1 MALQPYSVSKGL
13 QTGAVAGVVGS
24 LVQGILGYLLAQ
36 SVGQEIFFVKIATNL
51 GVGDSSV
58 VGGWAL
64 HILTGLIVG
73 AIFVSAT
80 LKIDLFHLGTTGKAV
95 WVGALA
101 GIAVWVVL
109 LLPATAIFLPGDLGA
124 SDFLVGSL
132 IFHVIFG
139 VVTAIAAYMLLRRA
153 IQKDLP
159 AKVA

>member
-1 MALQPYSVSKGL
+1 MALQPYSVSTGL

-51 GVGDSSV
+51 GMGDSSV

-80 LKIDLFHLGTTGKAV
+80 AKIDFFRLGTTGKAV
-95 WVGALA
+95 WIGALA
-101 GIAVWVVL
+101 GMAVWVVL

-124 SDFLVGSL
+124 GDFLVGSL

-139 VVTAIAAYMLLRRA
+139 VVTAIAAYMLLRRV
-153 IQKDLP
+153 IQKDVP

>member
-1 MALQPYSVSKGL
+1 MTCS
-13 QTGAVAGVVGS
+13 
-24 LVQGILGYLLAQ
+24 ILEQ
-36 SVGQEIFFVKIATNL
+36 L
-51 GVGDSSV
+51 GKS
-58 VGGWAL
+58 
-64 HILTGLIVG
+64 
-73 AIFVSAT
+73 
-80 LKIDLFHLGTTGKAV
+80 V

-139 VVTAIAAYMLLRRA
+139 VVTAIAAYMLLRRV
-153 IQKDLP
+153 IQKDAP

>member
-51 GVGDSSV
+51 GMGDSSV

-73 AIFVSAT
+73 AIFLSAT
-80 LKIDLFHLGTTGKAV
+80 AKIDLFRLGTTGKR
-95 WVGALA
+95 
-101 GIAVWVVL
+101 
-109 LLPATAIFLPGDLGA
+109 
-124 SDFLVGSL
+124 
-132 IFHVIFG
+132 FG
-139 VVTAIAAYMLLRRA
+139 
-153 IQKDLP
+153 
-159 AKVA
+159 

>member
-1 MALQPYSVSKGL
+1 MALQPYSVSTGL

-51 GVGDSSV
+51 GMGDSSV

-80 LKIDLFHLGTTGKAV
+80 AKIDFFRLGTTGKAV

-101 GIAVWVVL
+101 GMAVWVVL

-139 VVTAIAAYMLLRRA
+139 VVTAIAAYMLLRRV
-153 IQKDLP
+153 IQKDVP

>member
-1 MALQPYSVSKGL
+1 MALQPYSVSTGL

-51 GVGDSSV
+51 GMGDSSV

-80 LKIDLFHLGTTGKAV
+80 AKIDLFRLGTTGKAV

-101 GIAVWVVL
+101 GMAVWVVL

-139 VVTAIAAYMLLRRA
+139 VVTAIAAYMLLRRV
-153 IQKDLP
+153 IQKDVP

>member
-1 MALQPYSVSKGL
+1 MALQPYSVSTGL

-51 GVGDSSV
+51 GMGDSSV

-80 LKIDLFHLGTTGKAV
+80 AKIDFFRLGTTGKAV

-101 GIAVWVVL
+101 GMAVWVVL

-124 SDFLVGSL
+124 GDFLVGSL

-139 VVTAIAAYMLLRRA
+139 VVTAIAAYMLLRRV
-153 IQKDLP
+153 IQKDVP